1 MVDDTDVTATTF
13 DDVHR
18 RERIGCPDGHH
29 GVGPTWETGVVGT
42 PSGRRRGTKLLVE
55 DTAGV
60 AATFDDVYREQRQK
74 LVRTAYLIVRSRH
87 VAEEL
92 VHDGFIQLH
101 QNLERVETPA
111 AFLHTVVVRL
121 CLTWLKRRTME
132 LDRTQRLA
140 GSAVVAEGPAPED
153 ADELWTAL
161 AHVAPDRRAVLV
173 LRFYEDL
180 PYDRIAEILE
190 CPVGTVR
197 SRIHRGLADL
207 RKGIER

>member
-1 MVDDTDVTATTF
+1 M
-13 DDVHR
+13 
-18 RERIGCPDGHH
+18 
-29 GVGPTWETGVVGT
+29 GT
-42 PSGRRRGTKLLVE
+42 PSGGRRGTRLLVE
-55 DTAGV
+55 DTAGL
-60 AATFDDVYREQRQK
+60 AQTFDDVYREQRQK

-101 QNLERVETPA
+101 QNFDRVETPA
-111 AFLHTVVVRL
+111 GFLHTVVVRL

-132 LDRTQRLA
+132 LDRVQRFP
-140 GSAVVAEGPAPED
+140 GPRPRAEAPAPED

-161 AHVAPDRRAVLV
+161 AHVDPDRRAVLV

-180 PYDRIAEILE
+180 PYDQIAEILE

-197 SRIHRGLADL
+197 SRLHRGLADL
-207 RKGIER
+207 RKELSR